1 MDERI
6 KNLTLKEKVLLLSGY
21 NRMYTYPIKDKN
33 IPSITMSDG
42 PNGLRREVLVEGS
55 TGSIDKTLPA
65 TCFPTGVTITST
77 WNDELVEE
85 MGKAISKECD
95 KYHVDIVLGP
105 AINIHRNPLCGRN
118 FEYLSEDPILAGNIS
133 AHLIKGIQVN
143 GAAACMKH
151 FACNNNEK
159 YRYNGDSIID
169 TRALHEIYLKP
180 FEIST
185 KLAHPKCVMTSY
197 NKING
202 IHSSENEYIL
212 KDTLRSSW
220 GFDGI
225 VMTDWGGIHDRVLSL
240 KASNDLEMPGMVDH
254 NNKMVYNA
262 VKKGD
267 LDESILDE
275 SIDRLLKLSRNNYND
290 NVDIS
295 NNYDIALKIA
305 LEGAVLLKND
315 TNTLPLD
322 KNKKHLIIGGLF
334 EHMRYQGSGS
344 SLINPIKVVDHIAAF
359 NKYNINYDFILGYKE
374 NETEPNINLENEC
387 LEKIKEYDEIIFY
400 GGLNDYV
407 ESEGFDRD
415 NMFIPNNQISLINKL
430 TKLNKKIIMI
440 LFGGSPFIIPE
451 YDKIDSILL
460 MQLPGEAGGEATT
473 RLLFGLDNPSGKLV
487 DTWPISY
494 DDIPF
499 SSEFTTSCNELYK
512 ESIFVGYRYFNTLN
526 KITRFPFG
534 YGLSYSKFKYNN
546 LDINVD
552 NTNLNLSVN
561 ISNIS
566 NISGKEIIEI
576 YAEKLNSN
584 IVRPKIELIGYKKVL
599 LDSNEVKDVNIS
611 IPLENLKKYVNSGF
625 RLEDGT
631 YRIYV
636 GSSSIDLILSKDI
649 DINGEIFTP
658 TIYDDIYNSYLKN
671 NTLTESDYFK
681 ALGRTIT
688 PYIKGVRP
696 YTMETPIGE
705 FNTFFGRIFKNI
717 AINRG
722 YKQYKRGCKM
732 KDSLEKE
739 REKKNGIFVMKLMPC
754 NTLRSLCYSS
764 SGELTF
770 NKAKAILELAN
781 NHPFVA
787 IKELKKKERIE

>member
-305 LEGAVLLKND
+305 LE
-315 TNTLPLD
+315 
-322 KNKKHLIIGGLF
+322 
-334 EHMRYQGSGS
+334 
-344 SLINPIKVVDHIAAF
+344 
-359 NKYNINYDFILGYKE
+359 
-374 NETEPNINLENEC
+374 
-387 LEKIKEYDEIIFY
+387 
-400 GGLNDYV
+400 
-407 ESEGFDRD
+407 
-415 NMFIPNNQISLINKL
+415 
-430 TKLNKKIIMI
+430 
-440 LFGGSPFIIPE
+440 
-451 YDKIDSILL
+451 
-460 MQLPGEAGGEATT
+460 
-473 RLLFGLDNPSGKLV
+473 
-487 DTWPISY
+487 
-494 DDIPF
+494 
-499 SSEFTTSCNELYK
+499 
-512 ESIFVGYRYFNTLN
+512 
-526 KITRFPFG
+526 
-534 YGLSYSKFKYNN
+534 
-546 LDINVD
+546 
-552 NTNLNLSVN
+552 
-561 ISNIS
+561 
-566 NISGKEIIEI
+566 
-576 YAEKLNSN
+576 
-584 IVRPKIELIGYKKVL
+584 
-599 LDSNEVKDVNIS
+599 
-611 IPLENLKKYVNSGF
+611 
-625 RLEDGT
+625 
-631 YRIYV
+631 
-636 GSSSIDLILSKDI
+636 
-649 DINGEIFTP
+649 
-658 TIYDDIYNSYLKN
+658 
-671 NTLTESDYFK
+671 
-681 ALGRTIT
+681 
-688 PYIKGVRP
+688 
-696 YTMETPIGE
+696 
-705 FNTFFGRIFKNI
+705 
-717 AINRG
+717 
-722 YKQYKRGCKM
+722 
-732 KDSLEKE
+732 
-739 REKKNGIFVMKLMPC
+739 
-754 NTLRSLCYSS
+754 
-764 SGELTF
+764 
-770 NKAKAILELAN
+770 
-781 NHPFVA
+781 
-787 IKELKKKERIE
+787 